1 MTKTTSPPNLLDFV
15 GTDHDE
21 ASLLAALMA
30 DPVTAGLV
38 LAWRKSVADLEAAR
52 ATAAAASDRDLL
64 DWLDGWD
71 IRVSVGGEE

>member
-52 ATAAAASDRDLL
+52 AVVVAA
-64 DWLDGWD
+64 
-71 IRVSVGGEE
+71 GEEGSVNWFDARAANDDAP